1 MKRILSIFLL
11 FVLLL
16 TGCGSPNI
24 SVDDSAFLPGTT
36 AMLDALLAGDY
47 DSCRELVT
55 EQLEDEDLRIG
66 VAQMSELLTDVE
78 TYSLKAVGWQKNTQN
93 GIAQSLM
100 RYEMQ
105 TNAGSFYVDSVLVEG
120 INGLAGFH
128 ITPIQQTTVTGT
140 LGSMEGA
147 GVLQWLVLLLGL
159 TEFAF
164 VLWMAV
170 DCLRHKFKGRIGW
183 LLVILLVSS
192 LISLSFSGGKLSL
205 HFNFGV
211 YLYSTALLRESTGA
225 VLLRLYVPVGAIVYW
240 FRRKKLHSSGKDN
253 QTVIAKSAEEY
264 PADNRETI
272 ENE

>member
-1 MKRILSIFLL
+1 
-11 FVLLL
+11 
-16 TGCGSPNI
+16 
-24 SVDDSAFLPGTT
+24 
-36 AMLDALLAGDY
+36 
-47 DSCRELVT
+47 
-55 EQLEDEDLRIG
+55 
-66 VAQMSELLTDVE
+66 
-78 TYSLKAVGWQKNTQN
+78 
-93 GIAQSLM
+93 
-100 RYEMQ
+100 
-105 TNAGSFYVDSVLVEG
+105 
-120 INGLAGFH
+120 
-128 ITPIQQTTVTGT
+128 
-140 LGSMEGA
+140 
-147 GVLQWLVLLLGL
+147 
-159 TEFAF
+159 
-164 VLWMAV
+164 MAV

-192 LISLSFSGGKLSL
+192 LIRLSFSGGKLSL